1 MIEVNSEI
9 DYMRKKRIF
18 TWKKIT
24 FDFSCE
30 YCYIQF
36 EI

>member
-9 DYMRKKRIF
+9 DYMRKKEYLHG
-18 TWKKIT
+18 KKIT

-30 YCYIQF
+30 YFYIQF